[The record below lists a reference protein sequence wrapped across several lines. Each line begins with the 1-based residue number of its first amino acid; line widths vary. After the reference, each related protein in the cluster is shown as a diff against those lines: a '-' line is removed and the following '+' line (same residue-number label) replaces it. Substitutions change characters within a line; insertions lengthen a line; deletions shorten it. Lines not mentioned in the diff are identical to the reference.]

1 MLKLTMKS
9 PLRPAFKKMK
19 PSPLRKTK
27 IFLIFLVILALI
39 ISIWLGKKNLK
50 EIKSSLVQLR
60 VVENHQNDSYYDE
73 LAEKL
78 IMCESAGDCLT
89 IVPMDGG
96 SASMGCLQWKPE
108 TFKEYALKYGVIGEK
123 ASLNYIMTIIW
134 DRKINKYLAI
144 QILKNEPEKA
154 KQLWYNCWRKI
165 NKK

>member
-1 MLKLTMKS
+1 MKS
-9 PLRPAFKKMK
+9 PLRPTFKKMK
-19 PSPLRKTK
+19 PSPFRKTK
-27 IFLIFLVILALI
+27 IFLIFLVILVLI
-39 ISIWLGKKNLK
+39 ISTWLIKKNIK
-50 EIKSSLVQLR
+50 EAENSFVQLK
-60 VVENHQNDSYYDE
+60 VAENQDTNYYDE

>member
-1 MLKLTMKS
+1 
-9 PLRPAFKKMK
+9 MK
-19 PSPLRKTK
+19 PSPFKKIK
-27 IFLIFLVILALI
+27 IFLIFLAILVFI
-39 ISIWLGKKNLK
+39 ISTWFITKNSK
-50 EIKSSLVQLR
+50 EVKNSLVRLE
-60 VVENHQNDSYYDE
+60 VVENYNNDSYYDK
-73 LAEKL
+73 LAEEL
-78 IMCESAGDCLT
+78 IMCESSGNCLA

-108 TFKEYALKYGVIGEK
+108 TFKEYAEKYGVIGEK

-165 NKK
+165 HKK

>member
-1 MLKLTMKS
+1 MKPSTKKIIIFLMFLATLILAASKWLPKNNSEGEKS
-9 PLRPAFKKMK
+9 PL
-19 PSPLRKTK
+19 
-27 IFLIFLVILALI
+27 
-39 ISIWLGKKNLK
+39 
-50 EIKSSLVQLR
+50 VQLE
-60 VVENHQNDSYYDE
+60 VLENQDESYYDE

-78 IMCESAGDCLT
+78 IMCESSGNCLA

-108 TFKEYALKYGVIGEK
+108 TFKEYAEKYGVIGEK

-165 NKK
+165 HKK